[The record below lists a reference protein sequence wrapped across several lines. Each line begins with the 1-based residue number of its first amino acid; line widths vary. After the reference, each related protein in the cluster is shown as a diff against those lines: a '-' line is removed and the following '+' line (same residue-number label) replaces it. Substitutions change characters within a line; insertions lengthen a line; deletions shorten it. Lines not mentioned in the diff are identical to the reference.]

1 MMMHPMVTAAL
12 ADERRQAVLADAARR
27 RFADAARAGRDET
40 RRAAPISPRRALP
53 TLRWVTSAR

>member
-40 RRAAPISPRRALP
+40 RRSAPVSPRRALP